1 MRYQDPLDDELPE
14 FDQAIVGSV
23 VRLHLPLK
31 SPSALLQV
39 ADMLRGLATQCE
51 LAATGTGNPRTR
63 MFELMMY
70 AREVDRRM
78 KRVKGRGRPPRSVNQ
93 ITRF

>member
-1 MRYQDPLDDELPE
+1 MRYQEPLDDELPE
-14 FDQAIVGSV
+14 FDQSIVGSV

-51 LAATGTGNPRTR
+51 LAASSSVPTAPAAISSAAT
-63 MFELMMY
+63 EL
-70 AREVDRRM
+70 V
-78 KRVKGRGRPPRSVNQ
+78 PS
-93 ITRF
+93 